1 LPSLVNM
8 SRIGKKPIII
18 PAGVSITE
26 LKDSVEVKG
35 PKGMI
40 SVPTV
45 QYVKLAISPEEIVV
59 ERTND
64 LKQARSNHGLI
75 RSLLQNAVAG
85 VTEGF
90 TKTLKLV
97 GTGYR
102 VQAKGQGI
110 SLAVGFSH
118 TVEVPAKD
126 GLSLSVQGNDTV
138 VITGVDKQRVGQIA
152 AEIRS
157 VRPPEPY
164 KGKGIRYE
172 DEVVRRKQGKTASA

>member
-1 LPSLVNM
+1 M

-26 LKDSVEVKG
+26 VKGAVEVKG
-35 PKGMI
+35 PKGMV
-40 SVPTV
+40 SVPNV
-45 QYVKLAISPEEIVV
+45 QYIKLNITAAEIVV

-64 LKQARSNHGLI
+64 QKQARANHGLI
-75 RSLLQNAVAG
+75 RSLLQNAVVG

-90 TKTLKLV
+90 VKTLKLV

-126 GLSLSVQGNDTV
+126 GLSFSVQGNDTI

-157 VRPPEPY
+157 IRPPEPY
-164 KGKGIRYE
+164 KGKGVRYQ